1 MTSELSSFLSSGPG
15 RAAFCCAA
23 DQKRSTQLLPLVTE
37 SLSLSNASALAL
49 GLSLTHSQ
57 CEPVKNAAKDFVQ
70 VKLPLVLEEVC
81 QSPLKVMHSISY
93 IKSNISFRTLPQS
106 FTSSW
111 FTSGPI
117 QTVYPSN

>member
-1 MTSELSSFLSSGPG
+1 MLPKSLLNSELSSFLSSGPG

-57 CEPVKNAAKDFVQ
+57 CEPVKDAAKDFVRA
-70 VKLPLVLEEVC
+70 KLPLVLEEVC
-81 QSPLKVMHSISY
+81 QSPLKVILALY
-93 IKSNISFRTLPQS
+93 LLK
-106 FTSSW
+106 
-111 FTSGPI
+111 
-117 QTVYPSN
+117 Y